1 MSTIKNRV
9 LRAITTMV
17 LIAAMVVGMTAVL
30 GGNTKAAGNSHVGEY
45 KLHFNYNGVAP
56 YSYDQWVGSGAYT
69 SLPSAPSRSG
79 YVFGGWKCGNT
90 VYKAG
95 QTIRVMGNMNFTA
108 VWTCDVTVKIHVIN
122 LSIPNDPNW
131 NLYPTNDYTITKKTT
146 AKYQLDN
153 VSSVI
158 SKVGGLPNY
167 SSNTYDILKNYTY
180 IGRKDSANVNESCS
194 LSTPIKGDCTIY
206 VTIII
211 SRKK

>member
-79 YVFGGWKCGNT
+79 YVFGGWKCGST
-90 VYKAG
+90 VYNAG

-108 VWTCDVTVKIHVIN
+108 VWTCDVTVVFTIQN
-122 LSIPNDPNW
+122 LTVGESTIP
-131 NLYPTNDYTITKKTT
+131 YTVKTSKTT
-146 AKYQLDN
+146 AKYQLDT
-153 VSSVI
+153 VRSVI
-158 SKVGGLPNY
+158 NKVGGFPSVNSNY
-167 SSNTYDILKNYTY
+167 EVLLRNYTY
-180 IGRKDSANVNESCS
+180 KGYIDSSYVNQSCNMN
-194 LSTPIKGDCTIY
+194 TQIKGDCTIY
-206 VTIII
+206 ITIFIR
-211 SRKK
+211 RK